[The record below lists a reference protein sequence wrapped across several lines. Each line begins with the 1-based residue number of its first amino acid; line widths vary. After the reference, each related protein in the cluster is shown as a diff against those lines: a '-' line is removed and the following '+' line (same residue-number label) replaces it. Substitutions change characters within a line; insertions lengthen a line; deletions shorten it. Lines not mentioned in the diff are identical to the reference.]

1 MSLLEL
7 DFWSFIAFSMW
18 RQYFSVKISF
28 VNILWKTETYNAKIF
43 CRINKKIETN
53 EFFYRHLL
61 HQLVNSI
68 EKFRA
73 LFQKFSVKIW
83 DDKNF
88 LSTRLTKKCTF
99 SSSGEF
105 PLCPCRSLFFRFRV
119 VGDRVL
125 GDEAQS
131 PIIHLFRRFG
141 SRLSSFCAVSSGKY
155 SSFFRDTLRF
165 T

>member
-1 MSLLEL
+1 M
-7 DFWSFIAFSMW
+7 F

-83 DDKNF
+83 DDKKF

-99 SSSGEF
+99 SSSG
-105 PLCPCRSLFFRFRV
+105 LLYYYLWKQNKKSLMVFMCNFHKMGHWFWI
-119 VGDRVL
+119 G
-125 GDEAQS
+125 
-131 PIIHLFRRFG
+131 LFILYI
-141 SRLSSFCAVSSGKY
+141 SACHCNP
-155 SSFFRDTLRF
+155 
-165 T
+165 